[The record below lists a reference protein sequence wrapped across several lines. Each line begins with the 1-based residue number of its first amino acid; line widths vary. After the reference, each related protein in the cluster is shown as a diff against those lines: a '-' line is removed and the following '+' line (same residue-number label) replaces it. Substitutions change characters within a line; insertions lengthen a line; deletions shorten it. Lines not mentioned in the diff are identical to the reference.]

1 MSSDWRRPVRIP
13 LIALAYR
20 AYRAM
25 ATDMV
30 ATAHRAGHT
39 GIKQSHNAVFATLG
53 PDGMRAVDM
62 AARLGITR
70 QSMGEIIREMVALGI
85 LEMRP
90 DPTDRRAKLVVY
102 SEEGLRV
109 AAQGFAHIQ
118 DLDRRFTE
126 EFGAEDYETAR
137 RVLLQVAHLLAK
149 DAPGEPVA
157 GTTRPEH

>member
-13 LIALAYR
+13 LIALTYR

-30 ATAHRAGHT
+30 TTAHRAGYT

-53 PDGMRAVDM
+53 PEGMRAVDM
-62 AARLGITR
+62 AARMGITR

-102 SEEGLRV
+102 SEEGRRV

-118 DLDRRFTE
+118 DLDRRFAE
-126 EFGAEDYETAR
+126 EFGEADYETAR
-137 RVLLQVAHLLAK
+137 RFLQRIAKLLEEGA
-149 DAPGEPVA
+149 GEEPVA
-157 GTTRPEH
+157 GITSPGH

>member
-1 MSSDWRRPVRIP
+1 MSTAPRRPAQP
-13 LIALAYR
+13 PFIALAYR

-25 ATDMV
+25 AADMV
-30 ATAHRAGHT
+30 DAAHRAGHI
-39 GIKQSHNAVFATLG
+39 GIKQTHNAIFATLSAE
-53 PDGMRAVDM
+53 GMRAVDM
-62 AARLGITR
+62 AARLGMTR

-102 SEEGLRV
+102 SEEGLRI
-109 AAQGFAHIQ
+109 AADGLAHIQ

-137 RVLLQVAHLLAK
+137 RVLRRVGQLLAH
-149 DAPGEPVA
+149 DA
-157 GTTRPEH
+157 